1 MLQCPRIDDGTW
13 SVVVVAGSG
22 QLSAESAF
30 CAMLDSYMVYETS
43 SLLFFLLPML
53 VMVAIYGRIGSKIR
67 SRGRHS
73 LGKRLEGAVH
83 GETKHTQSRKAII
96 RMLSKAPANK
106 KSIKMYSGENSQVL
120 L

>member
-1 MLQCPRIDDGTW
+1 MEA
-13 SVVVVAGSG
+13 SVSMCSKDAYDFFGAGSG
-22 QLSAESAF
+22 VLAPESAF

-73 LGKRLEGAVH
+73 LGKSLGKRVEGAVH
-83 GETKHTQSRKAII
+83 GETKQSQSRKAII
-96 RMLSKAPANK
+96 RMLSE
-106 KSIKMYSGENSQVL
+106 YQG
-120 L
+120 